1 MTGPQ
6 PGSSLDLGVIGNS
19 VLSALVDRG
28 GRIVWCCYPRLDGDP
43 IFCSLINEKPGTEA
57 GFLDVEVE
65 KLASAEQ
72 SYLHNTAILV
82 TTLTDEQGQTIRITD
97 FAPRFYQYERV
108 FRPHSLVRMIEPV
121 SGMCRVRIRIRPR
134 FGYGAVAPVVTTGSN
149 HLRYIAAGSAVRVT
163 TDAPVSY
170 IHEEQWFSLDG
181 PLALILGADEPV
193 EASVPALARSF
204 LERTTAYWYDWVRY
218 LSVPFEWQEA
228 VIRAAITLKLCS
240 FEETGAIV
248 AAMTTSIPEAP
259 DTRRNWDY
267 RYCWLRDA
275 FFVVQALNRLGATRT
290 MEDFIRYITNV
301 AALDPSGRLK
311 PVYAIVPGAKLPERT
326 MPQLGGYRGIAPVRV
341 GNLAADQ
348 VQNDGYGAAVLAAAQ
363 MFFDRRLPRL
373 AGESLFLRLE
383 QLGARAIETAF
394 QPDSGLWEYRGRSG
408 IHTHSSAMCW
418 AACDRLGK
426 IAFSLGLEA
435 RHDYWR
441 SEADR
446 LREEILRRAWN
457 PQLGRFAAT
466 LDGDGLDASLLLL
479 QEIGLVAASDQ
490 RFIATL
496 QAIEQELRRGKLL
509 LRYATDDGFGTPTTA
524 FLICTFWY
532 VDALAA
538 VGRRDE
544 AREIFE
550 HVLARRNALGM
561 LSEDVDPVTGEL
573 WGNFPQ
579 TYSMV
584 GLIVSAM
591 RLSKSWEE
599 AFWRGW

>member
-1 MTGPQ
+1 MTRAE
-6 PGSSLDLGVIGNS
+6 SSLQLGVIGNS
-19 VLSALVDRG
+19 VLSALIDRHA
-28 GRIVWCCYPRLDGDP
+28 RIVWCCYPRLDADP
-43 IFCSLINEKPGTEA
+43 IFCSLLDGGYDA
-57 GFLDVEVE
+57 SSGFLDIEIE
-65 KLASAEQ
+65 GLARTEQ
-72 SYLHNTAILV
+72 HYLRNTAILA
-82 TTLTDEQGQTIRITD
+82 TTLTDAQGNSARIVD
-97 FAPRFYQYERV
+97 FAPRFYQYGRV
-108 FRPHSLVRMIEPV
+108 FRPHMLVRTIEPIA
-121 SGMCRVRIRIRPR
+121 GMCRIRIRIRPR
-134 FGYGAVAPVVTTGSN
+134 FSYGATEPAVTTGSN
-149 HLRYIAAGSAVRVT
+149 HLRYIAGGSAIRVT

-170 IHEEQWFSLDG
+170 IHEEQWFSLDA
-181 PLALILGADEPV
+181 PLTLILSTDEPI
-193 EASVPALARSF
+193 EGATAALARSF
-204 LERTTAYWYDWVRY
+204 LERTEEFWHDWVRY

-228 VIRAAITLKLCS
+228 VVRAAITLKLCS

-259 DTRRNWDY
+259 GTRRNWDY

-301 AALDPSGRLK
+301 AALEPGGRLK
-311 PVYAIVPGAKLPERT
+311 PVYAVVPGAKLTERT
-326 MPQLGGYRGIAPVRV
+326 VPQLAGYRGVGPVRV

-348 VQNDGYGAAVLAAAQ
+348 VQNDGYGAVVLAAAQ
-363 MFFDRRLPRL
+363 MFFDHRLPRPG
-373 AGESLFLRLE
+373 GESLFHRLE
-383 QLGARAIETAF
+383 AIGARAIEAVF
-394 QPDSGLWEYRGRSG
+394 EADSGLWEYRGRSA

-426 IAFSLGLEA
+426 IAQVLGLAE
-435 RHDYWR
+435 RRDYWR
-441 SEADR
+441 LEADR
-446 LREEILRRAWN
+446 MREEILRRAWN
-457 PQLGRFAAT
+457 PELGHFAAT
-466 LDGDGLDASLLLL
+466 LDGEGLDASLLLL

-490 RFIATL
+490 RFVATL
-496 QAIEQELRRGKLL
+496 NAIERELRRGKLL
-509 LRYATDDGFGTPTTA
+509 LRYSTDDGFGKPTTA

-532 VDALAA
+532 VDALCA
-538 VGRRDE
+538 VGRLAE

-550 HVLARRNALGM
+550 HVLSHRNALGL

-584 GLIVSAM
+584 GLVVSAM